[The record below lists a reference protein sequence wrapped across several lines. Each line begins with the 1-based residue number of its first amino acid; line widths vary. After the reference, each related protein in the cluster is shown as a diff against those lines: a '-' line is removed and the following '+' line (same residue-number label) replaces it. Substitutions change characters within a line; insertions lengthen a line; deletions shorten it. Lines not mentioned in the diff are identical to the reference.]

1 MKIEMLNKAKDI
13 IQTVNLLR
21 CGNILQQLID
31 EVEAK
36 PKSNAKPAFASSV
49 FECPARDGDGALVVG
64 LIVYSYKNGEN
75 HCEMS
80 HADCANLKERNEAM
94 ESIKVLNR
102 KVESTMHLPDPTK
115 GPDGEYGW
123 RHGFGN

>member
-31 EVEAK
+31 EVDAK

-75 HCEMS
+75 HCECRMLIAQIS
-80 HADCANLKERNEAM
+80 KRETKRWNRLRPSTAKWNRQCTFQIRPRGLMAN
-94 ESIKVLNR
+94 
-102 KVESTMHLPDPTK
+102 T
-115 GPDGEYGW
+115 DGATD
-123 RHGFGN
+123 